1 MASCDAFY
9 RFTLVDIGAA
19 GGNHDSVVFS
29 LSGFGNAILSKK
41 LKIPDPKKLPNS
53 DIEFP
58 SLFAA
63 DAAFPLHKSI
73 MRPYPGQNLT
83 ACVVL
88 HNFVQRSELE
98 IPENERRYC
107 PTGFAAKSQFGM
119 RKTDLR
125 SVRRV
130 GSNNAKREYIELRNT
145 LCEYVNSPQGSVP
158 WQLEE
163 VLRGCVP
170 QGFMGVDI
178 VDDMI
183 NM

>member
-9 RFTLVDIGAA
+9 RFTLVDIGAS

-29 LSGFGNAILSKK
+29 LSGVRRTIEHTFGILANRWRI
-41 LKIPDPKKLPNS
+41 LRR
-53 DIEFP
+53 
-58 SLFAA
+58 
-63 DAAFPLHKSI
+63 PLLCDLETCENI
-73 MRPYPGQNLT
+73 VQ

-88 HNFVQRSELE
+88 HNFVQRSDLE

-107 PTGFAAKSQFGM
+107 PTGFAAKSRFGM

-145 LCEYVNSPQGSVP
+145 LCEYVNSPKGSVP
-158 WQLEE
+158 WQLEK

-170 QGFMGVDI
+170 QGFMGMDN